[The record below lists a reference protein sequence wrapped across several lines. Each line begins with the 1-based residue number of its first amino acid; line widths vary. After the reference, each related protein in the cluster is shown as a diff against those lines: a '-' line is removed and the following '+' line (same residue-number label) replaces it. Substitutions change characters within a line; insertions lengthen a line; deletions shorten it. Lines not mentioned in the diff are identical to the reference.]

1 MSVGH
6 GQTLVVHI
14 KLAVRFLMVSSRSET
29 ASLAGLKLILESGMV
44 PLAQNESIIVD
55 EATKQMRLYLYY
67 NTYHQLL
74 WRQYRKLRRQLRKQ
88 WRYHRTIS
96 NEIRTIK
103 ASLITYKASTAFLVA
118 ALFAA
123 SSVEDC
129 DNNSSN
135 CNYYY
140 HSGK

>member
-74 WRQYRKLRRQLRKQ
+74 
-88 WRYHRTIS
+88 
-96 NEIRTIK
+96 
-103 ASLITYKASTAFLVA
+103 
-118 ALFAA
+118 
-123 SSVEDC
+123 
-129 DNNSSN
+129 
-135 CNYYY
+135 
-140 HSGK
+140 